1 MRKSG
6 VQWQKLGKI
15 TASRINIRTHF
26 ALNYYHCLFTQLIK
40 MKGVVRKNRI
50 EAIPGEKNIS

>member
-26 ALNYYHCLFTQLIK
+26 ALLVYTVNKYE
-40 MKGVVRKNRI
+40 GRRKKEQN
-50 EAIPGEKNIS
+50 